1 MVGWENMKSETLHIQ
16 MLGKFTV
23 YYGTNPIVFN
33 KSVSAKSLRLFQIL
47 LLSGKKGLPKSELID
62 CLYGWGD
69 PTGGGNRNRNLNNLI
84 YRLKGLLVS
93 AGLPEGNY
101 VAIRDGICY
110 WNSEIPLE
118 IDVIHFE
125 ELSSQAELA
134 QGDKRV
140 RLCRKAK
147 EVYRGEL
154 LPMNMS
160 DLWFYGKNVY
170 LKELYLWVVDV
181 LEEEYRKT
189 GNYKELLKLY
199 THAAEIYPFDGWQV
213 SMMRCCL
220 AMHRNDEALDIYNK
234 TAELYA
240 REMGIP
246 PMEEMQECFDQIMFS
261 GRHSQQSQ
269 EQKIWQ
275 AKERSLPGK
284 EDEIAKSIFEED
296 KDSGAYYCTY
306 PSFVDHCRLTARM
319 MEGCNKKV
327 LLMFLNLSQNESKA
341 GREGDFVRQ
350 MERLKEAVGRALSRK
365 DVYTRYGSSH
375 YILMLLDMER
385 EACASVFG
393 QIEKIYQKLPDSR
406 GELWYHVAELS
417 F

>member
-33 KSVSAKSLRLFQIL
+33 KSISAKSLRLFQIL
-47 LLSGKKGLPKSELID
+47 LLSGKKGIPKSELID

-69 PTGGGNRNRNLNNLI
+69 QTGGGNRNRNLNNLI

-118 IDVIHFE
+118 IDVIRFE
-125 ELSSQAELA
+125 ELSRQAKA
-134 QGDKRV
+134 GQGDERV
-140 RLCRKAK
+140 RLCRKA
-147 EVYRGEL
+147 EEAYRGEL

-170 LKELYLWVVDV
+170 LKERYLWVVDV
-181 LEEEYRKT
+181 LEEEYHKT

-199 THAAEIYPFDGWQV
+199 THAADIYPFDGWQV

-220 AMHRNDEALDIYNK
+220 AMHRNDEALNIYNK

-246 PMEEMQECFDQIMFS
+246 PMQEMQECFDEIMFS

-269 EQKIWQ
+269 EQKVWR
-275 AKERSLPGK
+275 AKERSFSGK
-284 EDEIAKSIFEED
+284 EDEIARSIFD
-296 KDSGAYYCTY
+296 ADQDSGAYYCTY

-319 MEGCNKKV
+319 MEDCSRRL
-327 LLMFLNLSQNESKA
+327 LLMFLTLSQNESKA
-341 GREGDFVRQ
+341 GREGDFVKQ

-375 YILMLLDMER
+375 YILMLADVDR
-385 EACASVFG
+385 EECASVFG
-393 QIEKIYQKLPDSR
+393 RIEKIYRKLPDSR

-417 F
+417 L